1 MTVSDKEIDRIK
13 KKGILMQKTKK
24 VIAIIGIVFLVGS
37 YLSTLIA
44 SLMHSE
50 FAHGL
55 FIASMFCSIAV
66 PLVLYGYM
74 LIYKYF
80 SSRDKEEE

>member
-1 MTVSDKEIDRIK
+1 
-13 KKGILMQKTKK
+13 MQKTKK
-24 VIAIIGIVFLVGS
+24 VLAIVGIIFLVGS
-37 YLSTLIA
+37 YITTFIA
-44 SLMHSE
+44 SLLHSE

-66 PLVLYGYM
+66 PLVLYGYL

-80 SSRDKEEE
+80 AGRDHDQEQ